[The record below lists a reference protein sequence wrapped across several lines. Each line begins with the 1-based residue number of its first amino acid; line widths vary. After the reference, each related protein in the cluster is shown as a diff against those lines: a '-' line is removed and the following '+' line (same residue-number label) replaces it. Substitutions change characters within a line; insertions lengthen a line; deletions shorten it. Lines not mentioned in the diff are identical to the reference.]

1 MSLFDASTLLAASV
15 VAQLSACSRNA
26 VMVIENRTALK
37 LSRRRCELSHGSFH
51 ADALPCEAVAPGHSN
66 VVAVQSV
73 GVLVGCEFA
82 IEFSLEPAHNVSFY
96 ACTPFI
102 GSPLASSTSLL
113 ALGIDCRVLHHFER
127 ERRLWVF
134 HFVLIEPTPLPVAV
148 RWRGADLSLARPE
161 HKPEGS
167 LSAHTKGQMLVRVED
182 CIFPASLPT
191 SNARSFFYLQVLRV
205 RNVSPVDTL
214 PPAGLRLQSEA
225 AAQQFVGAHKA
236 VLEPLFWSQPQFVKP
251 SECPLFD
258 ETFVVNVDDVL
269 RDGVCVRLIEYVF
282 LGVKQRVISERTI
295 LASSV
300 LPDAQR
306 RTLSASLG
314 EQLTHLEKL
323 ESQYR
328 IIYAAEAHMLERM
341 RMRRDIDA
349 LKESLRLLDEN
360 HRAAKRSDGIGA
372 SCRFVS
378 TELSAPSDLQ
388 HSLHIGIDRE
398 SGRFATRNIPP
409 EWQRLFDKAGVLRT
423 EIDDLHTFTVL
434 MATIGDLAP
443 LTAETSSTVS
453 LPSLPAA
460 ATTAAA
466 AESTSAPADVPS
478 PKHLFAR
485 RARIAATLALA
496 IDVSALCSE
505 DRPVDAALV
514 ASLRRRCALL
524 AAASAAACNASERE
538 SDLTVAA
545 AVAARAAQYGR
556 CSDQLANLLGG
567 SPGDAPT
574 TIDQSELDADA
585 ADELSSSFSEQVIDV
600 ERLPNVPLLPP
611 RVGMPAAAAAVVT
624 TVPPLPPPT
633 PTPPPA
639 VVVDEP
645 HEHARLSVLDQI
657 RQGTSLRSSA
667 SLPPLKL
674 AAGDEDVLV
683 NALHRAVLRRREAMK
698 ASSD

>member
-1 MSLFDASTLLAASV
+1 MSLLDASTLLAASV

-51 ADALPCEAVAPGHSN
+51 ADALPCEAVLPGHST

-82 IEFSLEPAHNVSFY
+82 IEFSLEPAHSVSFY

-127 ERRLWVF
+127 DRRLWVF
-134 HFVLIEPTPLPVAV
+134 HFVLIEPTPLPLAV

-161 HKPEGS
+161 HKPEGP

-182 CIFPASLPT
+182 CVFPASLPAST
-191 SNARSFFYLQVLRV
+191 ARSFFYLQVLRV
-205 RNVSPVDTL
+205 RNVAPVDAL

-269 RDGVCVRLIEYVF
+269 RDGVCVRLIEWVF
-282 LGVKQRVISERTI
+282 LGVKQRVVAERTI

-306 RTLSASLG
+306 RALSASLG
-314 EQLTHLEKL
+314 EQLTHLERL
-323 ESQYR
+323 ESDYR

-360 HRAAKRSDGIGA
+360 QRAAKRSDGIGA

-423 EIDDLHTFTVL
+423 EIDDLNTFTVL

-453 LPSLPAA
+453 LPSLPAV
-460 ATTAAA
+460 AA
-466 AESTSAPADVPS
+466 AESASAPAGVPS

-514 ASLRRRCALL
+514 AALRRRCALL

-567 SPGDAPT
+567 GDAPT
-574 TIDQSELDADA
+574 TIEQSELDADA

-611 RVGMPAAAAAVVT
+611 RVGMPAAAAAAVT
-624 TVPPLPPPT
+624 TAPPPPPPT
-633 PTPPPA
+633 PTPPLPPA
-639 VVVDEP
+639 IVVDEP